1 MSCKELGFGIN
12 RNGNIKKP
20 NMLQSYISN
29 IGVKNN
35 RSEKERENLYQVNY
49 IRYTT

>member
-1 MSCKELGFGIN
+1 MQGIRVWN
-12 RNGNIKKP
+12 KQKWQHKKT

-35 RSEKERENLYQVNY
+35 RSEKEEREF
-49 IRYTT
+49 IPS